1 MYTRFPPGVSTRKLA
16 WPSQVSVPDMRPR
29 LTNGRP
35 LGQRAPGQEGASD
48 GDANLCRVRRSALS
62 AALVL
67 AAVVA
72 AAAGA
77 RAAALYLVL
86 AAIVA
91 VSMAALSFF
100 GELVEGSADAEAGAL
115 YVGLSTLA
123 LILLVL
129 GAAVRS
135 HTLADQAVPALGL
148 STLVAALV
156 LLGVQFAVWS
166 SLRLSR
172 YRLVNARHRPASDV

>member
-1 MYTRFPPGVSTRKLA
+1 
-16 WPSQVSVPDMRPR
+16 
-29 LTNGRP
+29 
-35 LGQRAPGQEGASD
+35 
-48 GDANLCRVRRSALS
+48 VRRSAIS

-67 AAVVA
+67 GAVVA

-91 VSMAALSFF
+91 VALAGLSFF
-100 GELVEGSADAEAGAL
+100 GELVEGSADTEAGAI
-115 YVGLSTLA
+115 YVGLTTLS
-123 LILLVL
+123 LVLLVL

-135 HTLADQAVPALGL
+135 NTLADQAVPALGL
-148 STLVAALV
+148 STLVGALV
-156 LLGVQFAVWS
+156 LLGVQLAVWS

-172 YRLVNARHRPASDV
+172 DRLVNVRHRPAPDV

>member
-1 MYTRFPPGVSTRKLA
+1 
-16 WPSQVSVPDMRPR
+16 
-29 LTNGRP
+29 
-35 LGQRAPGQEGASD
+35 
-48 GDANLCRVRRSALS
+48 VRRSAIS

-67 AAVVA
+67 GAVVA
-72 AAAGA
+72 AGSGA

-91 VSMAALSFF
+91 VALAALSFF
-100 GELVEGSADAEAGAL
+100 GELVEGSADDEAGAI
-115 YVGLSTLA
+115 YVGLTTLS
-123 LILLVL
+123 LVLLVL

-148 STLVAALV
+148 STLVGALL
-156 LLGVQFAVWS
+156 LLGVQLAVWS

-172 YRLVNARHRPASDV
+172 DRLVNARHRPAPDV